1 MSDPSVIRKELQLL
15 YEDETGYRRGGV
27 DDVTH
32 LHEDVRCH
40 IALHREVESSK
51 VHLLWHEPEGEICI
65 YINGKWSGYVS
76 DYIKEVMDVG

>member
-1 MSDPSVIRKELQLL
+1 MRKRSIIRKELELL

-27 DDVTH
+27 DEVTY
-32 LHEDVRCH
+32 LHEDTCQH
-40 IALHREVESSK
+40 ISSHHEVQSSK

-76 DYIKEVMDVG
+76 DYIKEIMDVG